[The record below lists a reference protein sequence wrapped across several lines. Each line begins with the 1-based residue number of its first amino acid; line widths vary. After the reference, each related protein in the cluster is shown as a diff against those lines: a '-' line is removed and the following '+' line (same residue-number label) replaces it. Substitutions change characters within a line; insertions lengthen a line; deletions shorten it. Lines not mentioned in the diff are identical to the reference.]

1 MLVKSLNVV
10 LTLLFLLI
18 LGYFLRAKNIIKK
31 NDVSLLSFLA
41 ISISV
46 PANIFVST
54 MSNFDRA
61 LLIKFA
67 PSLFLP
73 LTSTLLLFLM
83 SYFLSKLIK
92 LPKNRFGVF
101 ASIFSFGNIGLI
113 GLPVASSVLG
123 VDSLVYSSV
132 FFLSN
137 TILFWTL
144 SVYLIKRDATIMS
157 ENGNYKDKKTSFTQ
171 KLKTVASLL
180 ISPTILTFLVT
191 IILILSEV
199 KPPSFLFN
207 SVKYLSNIG
216 TPFAMI
222 YLGSIVCDS
231 KSMKFKYS
239 IDLVLLSVGRFIIA
253 PLLMI
258 LLLSFTNY
266 TYELKESFILYSG
279 IAAMTQI
286 GVIAGIHG
294 ADKEYAAYAI
304 MSTIFLYPISLIIFQ
319 VLLKLI

>member
-1 MLVKSLNVV
+1 MLIKSLNVV
-10 LTLLFLLI
+10 LTLSTLLG
-18 LGYFLRAKNIIKK
+18 LGYILRAKNIIKK

-41 ISISV
+41 ITISV

-54 MSNFDRA
+54 ITNFDRA

-67 PSLFLP
+67 PSLLLP
-73 LTSTLLLFLM
+73 LISTLLLFLM
-83 SYFLSKLIK
+83 SYFLCKLIK
-92 LPKNRFGVF
+92 LPKHRFGVF

-137 TILFWTL
+137 TLIFWTL
-144 SVYLIKRDATIMS
+144 SVYLVKRDATIML
-157 ENGNYKDKKTSFTQ
+157 ENGNSKGKKTSFTT
-171 KLKTVASLL
+171 KLKTIALL
-180 ISPTILTFLVT
+180 LTTPTIVTFFIT
-191 IILILSEV
+191 IILILLVIE
-199 KPPSFLFN
+199 PPSFLFN
-207 SVKYLSNIG
+207 SIKYLSNIG

-222 YLGSIVCDS
+222 YLGTIVCDA
-231 KSMKFKYS
+231 KGTKFKYS
-239 IDLVLLSVGRFIIA
+239 IDLLLLSVGRFIIA
-253 PLLMI
+253 PLLMVF
-258 LLLSFTNY
+258 LLSFTNY
-266 TYELKESFILYSG
+266 TQELKESFILYSG

-304 MSTIFLYPISLIIFQ
+304 MSTILLYPISLIIFQ